1 MPRRANYWEAI
12 DDLNK
17 AIELDRRRADAL
29 HVPRRRLPAGQRATL
44 AMEDANRAV
53 ELNPRLPDAW
63 LERGILNRHKNDI
76 RAARRDFLQ
85 VLVLDA
91 DGPAGDAAARQYRAH
106 GAQAR

>member
-1 MPRRANYWEAI
+1 
-12 DDLNK
+12 
-17 AIELDRRRADAL
+17 
-29 HVPRRRLPAGQRATL
+29 
-44 AMEDANRAV
+44 MEDANRAV

-91 DGPAGDAAARQYRAH
+91 EGPAGDAARANIERMELKLDNQPAPAPARRP
-106 GAQAR
+106 R